1 MLIKN
6 IDISDNN
13 YIKFLEWM
21 SEELLRTHVVP
32 DDYLYE
38 DEKQEKFEQYL
49 KRYYKR
55 FKKKNN
61 L

>member
-6 IDISDNN
+6 IDISYND
-13 YIKFLEWM
+13 YIKFLEWI
-21 SEELLRTHVVP
+21 SEELLKLYVVP
-32 DDYLYE
+32 SDYLYE
-38 DEKQEKFEQYL
+38 DEKQKKYEQYL
-49 KRYYKR
+49 EIYYKR

>member
-1 MLIKN
+1 MLIKH
-6 IDISDNN
+6 IDISDKN

-21 SEELLRTHVVP
+21 SKELLMVYVVP

-38 DEKQEKFEQYL
+38 DEKQQKFEQYL
-49 KRYYKR
+49 ERYYKT